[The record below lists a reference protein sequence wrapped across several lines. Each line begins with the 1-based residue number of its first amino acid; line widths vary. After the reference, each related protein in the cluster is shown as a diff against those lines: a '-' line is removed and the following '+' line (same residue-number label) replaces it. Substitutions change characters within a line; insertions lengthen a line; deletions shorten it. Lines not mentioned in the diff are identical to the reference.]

1 MGSADAVAG
10 GDVRPVARLCGL
22 LSNRSSFPNRF
33 DFACA
38 GRLQQGKALA
48 GGCLRIPVALS
59 FVLDLQAGPFVRIH
73 GLEVGSFEFAIGG
86 GLRRQQRRVRP
97 PDFWFGISIWFGIST
112 GAHGSVDGR
121 RFAFAQGR
129 TDFTLRRIAR
139 ASGKKDRAKND
150 ADGQK
155 FWRER
160 FRTGKMPLLA
170 CFFARSPKT

>member
-73 GLEVGSFEFAIGG
+73 GLEVGSFELAIGG
-86 GLRRQQRRVRP
+86 RLR
-97 PDFWFGISIWFGIST
+97 
-112 GAHGSVDGR
+112 
-121 RFAFAQGR
+121 
-129 TDFTLRRIAR
+129 
-139 ASGKKDRAKND
+139 
-150 ADGQK
+150 
-155 FWRER
+155 
-160 FRTGKMPLLA
+160 
-170 CFFARSPKT
+170 